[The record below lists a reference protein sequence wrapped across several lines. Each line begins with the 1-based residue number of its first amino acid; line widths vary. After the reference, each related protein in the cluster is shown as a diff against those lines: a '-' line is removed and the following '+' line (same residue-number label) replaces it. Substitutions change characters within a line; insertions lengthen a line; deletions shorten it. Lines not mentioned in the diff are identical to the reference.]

1 MFLIILDNNAMG
13 KRDWLVTLLGKLHL
27 SLAMA
32 IFMLL
37 IAAAI
42 EGDSNRAQGIA
53 VSAWIAEKFYLIGLY
68 VDNNTWKWGMVIMAV
83 VIAFTRPTPTIAFYM
98 AFPLIA
104 YGGLLAWY
112 GVETGR
118 LPLVTL
124 TFMAAA
130 MVAVLVVMV
139 TWPTLIQS
147 VVENVALKKDVE
159 QQVSSGNTSTNA

>member
-1 MFLIILDNNAMG
+1 MFILVGTTDMG
-13 KRDWLVTLLGKLHL
+13 KRDWLVTLLSKLHL

-83 VIAFTRPTPTIAFYM
+83 MIAFTRPTPTIAFYM

-124 TFMAAA
+124 AFMAAA

-147 VVENVALKKDVE
+147 VVENVALKKDAE
-159 QQVSSGNTSTNA
+159 QVSSGNTSANA